1 MKKPIVNYTDEFIP
15 KQFYTGRIAKEYET
29 IEESLP
35 NYMKGTLKA
44 LLDAA
49 YLQGH
54 LDGIDYALW
63 AYKKIE

>member
-1 MKKPIVNYTDEFIP
+1 MQKPMVKYTDEFIP
-15 KQFYTGRIAKEYET
+15 DQFYTGRIAKEYDAL
-29 IEESLP
+29 EESVP
-35 NYMKGTLKA
+35 AHMKGVLKT

-63 AYKKIE
+63 AYKKIK